1 MVQVKPK
8 AKLTYDDYANLPGD
22 ERYELIDGEL
32 ILVASPR
39 EIHQRILKILFRM
52 IVAAEDSGLGWVY
65 FAPLDVV
72 LTEHNVVQPDLL
84 FISKDRL
91 DIITAANVQGAP
103 DLVVEIL
110 SPSTSRLDRS
120 RKRELYERHQVKEMW
135 LVDPEDRKISVLLLK
150 DGKLDVVGEYSEG
163 QSFSSAT
170 LGGLSIDLDKVFQS
184 EVVRWSGR

>member
-150 DGKLDVVGEYSEG
+150 DGKLDVVGEYGEG

-170 LGGLSIDLDKVFQS
+170 LGELSIDLDKVFQS
-184 EVVRWSGR
+184 EVVR

>member
-32 ILVASPR
+32 ILVASPN
-39 EIHQRILKILFRM
+39 EKHQWTSKRLFLRM
-52 IVAAEDSGLGWVY
+52 QLAEDMGLGRLY
-65 FAPLDVV
+65 YAPFDVV
-72 LTEHNVVQPDLL
+72 LTDSDVVQPDLL

-110 SPSTSRLDRS
+110 SPSTSRLDRT

-135 LVDPEDRKISVLLLK
+135 LVDPEDRKIWVLLLK

-163 QSFSSAT
+163 QSFSSTT

-184 EVVRWSGR
+184 EVVR